1 MAVTT
6 STTSGGH
13 SNPPLPHP
21 KWRLPIINDLLT
33 INPIKPT
40 LTSLRDAEQ
49 LGGIFERRLVDWPMI
64 VVSDSELITEICDE
78 RNWAKHLGVPLRKM
92 RHIARD
98 GLFTARNDEPNWAK
112 AHAVL
117 APAFTKEAMRSYH
130 QTMLTTIG
138 ELLDYW
144 AKRDGQWVDVG
155 EDMNKLTLEIIART
169 GFDYTFDSFT
179 RSEVH
184 PFVAAML
191 RGLTYISRNSNMPP
205 FLQKTIGAR
214 AAARHSRDI
223 TYVRTVVDDVIKAR
237 QASGTV
243 GDHHD
248 LLDRMLTVPD
258 PASDELLDTT
268 NVRSQILTMLV
279 AGHETSAGVLAFALY
294 ELSRR
299 PELVAAA
306 RAEIDTRF
314 ADGDLSTIAYD
325 DVAKL
330 RTLRRI
336 VDETLRLY
344 PVAPGF
350 FREAR
355 HETTI
360 GGGRYR
366 FGPGD
371 WVLVLTLHAHRDPA
385 TWGPDAGEFQPDR
398 WLPERMRSLDGRQV
412 FKPFGT
418 GLRACIGRQF
428 AYHEIVLAL
437 AHILHTFEF
446 TPDPGYELDIAEQI
460 TLKPHRFRLRLN
472 HR

>member
-1 MAVTT
+1 MAVRTT
-6 STTSGGH
+6 STH
-13 SNPPLPHP
+13 EPNPPLPHP
-21 KWRLPIINDLLT
+21 KWRLPVINDLLT

-40 LTSLRDAEQ
+40 LTSLRDAQQ
-49 LGGIFERRLVDWPMI
+49 LGGIFERRLVNWPMI
-64 VVSDSELITEICDE
+64 VVSDPELISEIGDE
-78 RNWAKHLGVPLRKM
+78 RYWAKHLGVPLRKM

-144 AKRDGQWVDVG
+144 TAHDGQWVDVG
-155 EDMNKLTLEIIART
+155 EHMNKLTLEIIARS

-179 RSEVH
+179 REEVH

-214 AAARHSRDI
+214 AAARHRRDI
-223 TYVRTVVDDVIKAR
+223 TYVRTVVDDVITAR

-243 GDHHD
+243 GEHND

-258 PASDELLDTT
+258 PATGELLDAT
-268 NVRSQILTMLV
+268 NVRNQILTMLV

-294 ELSRR
+294 ELSRQ
-299 PELVAAA
+299 PDLITAA
-306 RAEIDTRF
+306 RAEISERF
-314 ADGDLSTIAYD
+314 PDGDLSAIAYD
-325 DVAKL
+325 DVAKM
-330 RTLRRI
+330 RILRRI

-344 PVAPGF
+344 PVAPGY

-355 HETTI
+355 EETTI

-366 FGPGD
+366 FAPGD
-371 WVLVLTLHAHRDPA
+371 WVLVLTLQAHRDPG
-385 TWGPDAGEFQPDR
+385 TWGPDAADFRPDR
-398 WLPERMRSLDGRQV
+398 WLPERLRALEGRQI

-418 GLRACIGRQF
+418 GMRACIGRQF

-437 AHILHTFEF
+437 AHILEAFDF
-446 TPDPGYELDIAEQI
+446 TADPGYELDIAEQI
-460 TLKPHRFRLRLN
+460 TLKPHRFKLRLA
-472 HR
+472 RR